1 MAAAADSTD
10 GGNVIRLNKNHIA
23 VDEIDMHLVEAEAM
37 VDGLRLL
44 WENVARTDPA
54 VMDELQSIAV
64 TMSFVIKDKL
74 AAARRCVPSA
84 YVHRIRAGRK
94 GQ

>member
-1 MAAAADSTD
+1 MKPSR
-10 GGNVIRLNKNHIA
+10 NNLA
-23 VDEIDMHLVEAEAM
+23 VDRIDTELAEIDALVAC
-37 VDGLRLL
+37 LRRL
-44 WENVARTDPA
+44 WEEATPA
-54 VMDELQSIAV
+54 ELDELREIAV
-64 TMSFVIKDKL
+64 TMSFVIADKL

>member
-1 MAAAADSTD
+1 MT
-10 GGNVIRLNKNHIA
+10 NVIPLSKNHIA
-23 VDEIDMHLVEAEAM
+23 VDEIDMHIVEAEAL

-54 VMDELQSIAV
+54 IMDELQSIAV

-74 AAARRCVPSA
+74 EAARRCIPSA
-84 YVHRIRAGRK
+84 YVHRVRAGR
-94 GQ
+94 QEA